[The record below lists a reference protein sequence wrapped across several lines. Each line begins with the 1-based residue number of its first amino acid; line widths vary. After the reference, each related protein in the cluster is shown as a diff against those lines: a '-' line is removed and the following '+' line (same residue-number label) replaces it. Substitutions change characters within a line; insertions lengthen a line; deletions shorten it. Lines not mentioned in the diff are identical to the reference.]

1 MKEPQGALC
10 KICLMF
16 AAECAG
22 KGSHQKLNLLV
33 VKPLN
38 KWKNAIADFD
48 RHQKSQYHQHCTVLA
63 DNFMNVY
70 SKNQTDIRSQLDI
83 ARAVNIA
90 KNRKKLV
97 PIIETIKLCG
107 RQELALRGTSDFGN
121 IKFNESEPEINDGNF
136 RAILRMRHKCGDI
149 DLKQHDENLQ
159 LNCTYYSPSIQYE
172 LISVCGEV
180 IQKQLVTA
188 INNAKSFSLLA
199 DETTDISRQEQ
210 MSICAR
216 YTELHN
222 NVFVIREDFLT
233 FVTVKSTTGASLA
246 QTILESL
253 NNMQIDCNYL
263 VGQGYDGAACMNG
276 NFNGVQAI
284 IREKYPE
291 AIYVHCSSHSLNLAL
306 GHSCQIQPIRNAI
319 GIIKSIG
326 NFFKSSA
333 KRTNCLAKYIKNTM
347 PETKWKTLTAMC
359 ETRWVENHDGLLRFK
374 EIYKAIAGAL
384 EELIGDRD
392 CDTSSKASS
401 FVKSISNSQFAVSL
415 CCLNSLFASTL
426 PLCKM
431 LQSTSCDLAAAVQH
445 VELIIN
451 HFKNMRENSET
462 EFADIYLDAENL
474 LEFLGEKIAMPRI
487 TGRQQHRA
495 NVSEHDPKKYFRIT
509 IIIPLLEDFIHQLT
523 LRFEKH
529 NKTLT
534 DLYKLIPTECVKPE
548 TKFEANTFSFYGRF
562 LQENNNKSELS
573 LWQTKWR
580 KTCEKNLPNSA
591 MEALG
596 ECNKEIF
603 PNVHILLKILVTLP
617 VTTCSSER
625 SFSTM
630 KRLKTYLRN
639 STSESRLNGLALM
652 SVHRRINVPT
662 EEVIDLFAAQK
673 ARRLNLIL

>member
-1 MKEPQGALC
+1 
-10 KICLMF
+10 
-16 AAECAG
+16 
-22 KGSHQKLNLLV
+22 
-33 VKPLN
+33 
-38 KWKNAIADFD
+38 
-48 RHQKSQYHQHCTVLA
+48 
-63 DNFMNVY
+63 
-70 SKNQTDIRSQLDI
+70 
-83 ARAVNIA
+83 
-90 KNRKKLV
+90 
-97 PIIETIKLCG
+97 
-107 RQELALRGTSDFGN
+107 
-121 IKFNESEPEINDGNF
+121 
-136 RAILRMRHKCGDI
+136 
-149 DLKQHDENLQ
+149 
-159 LNCTYYSPSIQYE
+159 
-172 LISVCGEV
+172 
-180 IQKQLVTA
+180 
-188 INNAKSFSLLA
+188 
-199 DETTDISRQEQ
+199 
-210 MSICAR
+210 
-216 YTELHN
+216 
-222 NVFVIREDFLT
+222 
-233 FVTVKSTTGASLA
+233 
-246 QTILESL
+246 
-253 NNMQIDCNYL
+253 
-263 VGQGYDGAACMNG
+263 
-276 NFNGVQAI
+276 
-284 IREKYPE
+284 
-291 AIYVHCSSHSLNLAL
+291 
-306 GHSCQIQPIRNAI
+306 
-319 GIIKSIG
+319 
-326 NFFKSSA
+326 
-333 KRTNCLAKYIKNTM
+333 
-347 PETKWKTLTAMC
+347 
-359 ETRWVENHDGLLRFK
+359 
-374 EIYKAIAGAL
+374 
-384 EELIGDRD
+384 
-392 CDTSSKASS
+392 
-401 FVKSISNSQFAVSL
+401 
-415 CCLNSLFASTL
+415 
-426 PLCKM
+426 
-431 LQSTSCDLAAAVQH
+431 
-445 VELIIN
+445 
-451 HFKNMRENSET
+451 MRENSET

-534 DLYKLIPTECVKPE
+534 DLYKLTPTECVKPE